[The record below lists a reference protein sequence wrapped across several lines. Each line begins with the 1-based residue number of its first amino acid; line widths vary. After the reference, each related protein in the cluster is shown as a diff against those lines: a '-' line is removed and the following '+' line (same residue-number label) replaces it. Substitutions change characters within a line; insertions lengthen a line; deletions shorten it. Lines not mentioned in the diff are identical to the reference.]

1 MQKRKIHTRYWIVFL
16 HESVYLKFTFG
27 RPILNELNIQSDEF
41 YKRLVQK
48 SPELICYHKPD
59 GTYLFVSPIVESMLG
74 YQPEELIGRNP
85 YDFFNPLDK
94 ERIFKNSHEPAQ
106 KGSPI
111 GHIEYQFLRK
121 DGKYIWLQ
129 TIAQPVQNETGEV
142 VGILT
147 SSREYVGLTA
157 IVDETEKKQALDEIR
172 LSEEKFFS
180 AFYYSGVGMALVSL
194 DGKWLEVNPYLLD
207 ILGYTREELLKL
219 TFQDITH
226 PDDLSEDLSLVREL
240 LEGKRDS
247 YKMEKR
253 YFHKN
258 GSVIWI
264 LLIVSIVTDPKK
276 KPLFFISQIQDITD
290 RKNMIS
296 ALVEKNETLQALSN
310 RLTERNAQLEEFN
323 QIVSHNLRAPIGNIF
338 TLVQMLLE
346 KDETDKDDLLASL
359 EISAN
364 DLMSTLNDII
374 EVIKIRR
381 NLNVDKQM
389 VSFQDAFLKVQ
400 NLLSAQIKEADAVIR
415 YDFTTAPE
423 ILYPKVYLE
432 SILLNLLSNSLKYFD
447 PSRKLEISFVSFHE
461 ENRTYLVVRDNG
473 LGIDLRKYGHQIFKM
488 NKTFHR
494 EKEGQG
500 IGLFMTKNQIESLGG
515 EITVDS
521 TPGRG
526 TAFVINFN
534 KYNDFE
540 QR

>member
-1 MQKRKIHTRYWIVFL
+1 MNK
-16 HESVYLKFTFG
+16 
-27 RPILNELNIQSDEF
+27 LNIQSPEF
-41 YKRLVQK
+41 FKLLVQR
-48 SPELICYHKPD
+48 SPELICYHNPD
-59 GTYLFVSPIVESMLG
+59 GSYIYVSPVVTSMLG
-74 YQPEELIGRNP
+74 YQPEELIGRSP

-94 ERIFKNSHEPAQ
+94 ERIFKNSHEPVQ
-106 KGSPI
+106 KGSDFE
-111 GHIEYQFLRK
+111 HIEYQFLRK

-129 TIAQPVQNETGEV
+129 TIAQSVQNEKGEV
-142 VGILT
+142 IGILT
-147 SSREYVGLTA
+147 SSREYLGLTA
-157 IVDETEKKQALDEIR
+157 ILDETEKKQALEEVR
-172 LSEEKFFS
+172 LSEEKFFN
-180 AFYYSGVGMALVSL
+180 AFYYSGVGMGLVSL
-194 DGKWLEVNPYLLD
+194 EGKWLEVNPHLLD
-207 ILGYTREELLKL
+207 ILGYSREELLKL

-226 PDDLSEDLSLVREL
+226 PDDLIEDLALVQEL
-240 LEGKRDS
+240 LDGKKDS
-247 YKMEKR
+247 YKLEKR

-258 GSVIWI
+258 GSIIWI
-264 LLIVSIVTDPKK
+264 LLVVSIVTDPKK

-290 RKNMIS
+290 RKNLLS
-296 ALVEKNETLQALSN
+296 ALIEKNETLQSLSN

-346 KDETDKDDLLASL
+346 KDATDKEDLLGSL

-381 NLNVDKQM
+381 NLNIDKQI
-389 VSFQDAFLKVQ
+389 VSFQEAFLKVQ
-400 NLLSAQIKEADAVIR
+400 NLLSAQIKEIGAEIKC
-415 YDFTTAPE
+415 DFTAAPE

-432 SILLNLLSNSLKYFD
+432 SILLNLMSNSLKYCE
-447 PSRKLEISFVSFHE
+447 PSRKLEISFVSFKE
-461 ENRTYLVVRDNG
+461 DNRFFLVARDNG
-473 LGIDLRKYGHQIFKM
+473 LGIDLQKYGHQIFKM

-515 EITVDS
+515 EITVES
-521 TPGRG
+521 SPGRG

-540 QR
+540 KR

>member
-1 MQKRKIHTRYWIVFL
+1 M
-16 HESVYLKFTFG
+16 S
-27 RPILNELNIQSDEF
+27 ELNIQSEEF
-41 YKRLVQK
+41 YKLLVK
-48 SPELICYHKPD
+48 RSPELICYHKPD
-59 GTYLFVSPIVESMLG
+59 GTYIYVSPIVTSMLG

-94 ERIFKNSHEPAQ
+94 ERIFKNSHEPIQ
-106 KGSPI
+106 KGSSF
-111 GHIEYQFLRK
+111 GHIEYQFLKK
-121 DGKYIWLQ
+121 DGRYVWLQ
-129 TIAQPVQNETGEV
+129 TISQPVLNEKKEV
-142 VGILT
+142 TGILT
-147 SSREYVGLTA
+147 SSREYIGLTS
-157 IVDETEKKQALDEIR
+157 IVDESEKKQALEEVR
-172 LSEEKFFS
+172 LSEEKFFN

-194 DGKWLEVNPYLLD
+194 DGKWLEVNPHLLD

-226 PDDLSEDLSLVREL
+226 PDDLQEDLNLVQEVL
-240 LEGKRDS
+240 DGKRES
-247 YKMEKR
+247 YKLEKR

-258 GSVIWI
+258 GSTIWI

-290 RKNMIS
+290 RKNMLS
-296 ALVEKNETLQALSN
+296 ALIEKNEMLQALSN
-310 RLTERNAQLEEFN
+310 RLTERNVQLEEFN

-338 TLVQMLLE
+338 TLVNMLLE
-346 KDETDKDDLLASL
+346 KDATDKEDLLQSL

-364 DLMSTLNDII
+364 DLMSTLNDIV
-374 EVIKIRR
+374 EVIKIRK
-381 NLNVDKQM
+381 NLNIDKQM
-389 VSFQDAFLKVQ
+389 VSFQEAFLKVK
-400 NLLSAQIKEADAVIR
+400 NLLSAQIKEVNAEIKF
-415 YDFTTAPE
+415 DFTAAPE

-432 SILLNLLSNSLKYFD
+432 SILLNLLSNSLKYSD
-447 PSRKLEISFVSFHE
+447 PSRKLEISFVSFVEDH
-461 ENRTYLVVRDNG
+461 RVFLVARDNG

-521 TPGRG
+521 TIGRG